1 MATPDTHDAKLDLST
16 KHAARRLER
25 QLDEAIEDSFAASDP
40 VSFAM
45 PHNRVAPGLI
55 SSATDSPTTWFLV
68 GGGLLALIAFF
79 ALRR

>member
-1 MATPDTHDAKLDLST
+1 MATPETRDAKLDLST
-16 KHAARRLER
+16 KHAARRVER
-25 QLDEAIEDSFAASDP
+25 QLDDAVEDSFPASDP

-45 PHNRVAPGLI
+45 PRNRVEPGLI
-55 SSATDSPTTWFLV
+55 SSATDSTATWFLL

>member
-1 MATPDTHDAKLDLST
+1 MATPDAHDAKLDFST
-16 KHAARRLER
+16 KSAALRVER

-45 PHNRVAPGLI
+45 PRNRIEPGLLN
-55 SSATDSPTTWFLV
+55 SAANSTTTWFLV
-68 GGGLLALIAFF
+68 GGGLLALIAFL

>member
-1 MATPDTHDAKLDLST
+1 MAISGTRDAKLDLST
-16 KHAARRLER
+16 KNAADRVER

-45 PHNRVAPGLI
+45 PRNRVEPVLFNAAAH
-55 SSATDSPTTWFLV
+55 STTTSFLV
-68 GGGLLALIAFF
+68 GGGLLALIACL